1 MRVKSISELAFQT
14 LDEIT
19 DDEDEL
25 WVSHIVFD
33 GQAHHTGNI
42 QKLMKRDCGV
52 SYDSVQRTLKTLVEK
67 EIIIRA
73 RLGFYEPN
81 LKMILGKMLIELQE
95 DEGQ

>member
-1 MRVKSISELAFQT
+1 MKVKSVSDLAFRA

-25 WVSHIVFD
+25 WVSHLVCD
-33 GQAHHTGNI
+33 GTHRTREIKAA
-42 QKLMKRDCGV
+42 MKRDCGV
-52 SYDSVQRTLKTLVEK
+52 SYDAVQRFLKTLVEK
-67 EIIIRA
+67 EIIIRT

-81 LKMILGKMLIELQE
+81 MKMILEKMLIKIQE